1 MQFTHWALFT
11 VYMAPVDAVDGRCG
25 MLQLLGRAGWRRL
38 QTNARSTVTCMHAAH
53 ACSLTL
59 PHCHNQSQHTDKHP
73 SPQSIQS
80 CWLCPRV
87 RNQKHAGAAQHNAQA
102 AACDNLKRFQ
112 GSKWLINI
120 SCCRSE
126 CRALQASTV
135 VQRGEVKRSEDQ
147 TSTVLIVIRGLRGQE
162 RERCTQ
168 PQPEITK
175 GRADGLESQLLYY
188 THSALDA
195 RTYCFTRR
203 SSKIGIA
210 RAERGKQYMIISTH
224 NNLLIA
230 PHFALL
236 PS

>member
-1 MQFTHWALFT
+1 MLAL
-11 VYMAPVDAVDGRCG
+11 
-25 MLQLLGRAGWRRL
+25 
-38 QTNARSTVTCMHAAH
+38 
-53 ACSLTL
+53 
-59 PHCHNQSQHTDKHP
+59 
-73 SPQSIQS
+73 PQSS
-80 CWLCPRV
+80 GSETCR
-87 RNQKHAGAAQHNAQA
+87 GSAAQCTGRSLRQPEALPR
-102 AACDNLKRFQ
+102 LKVAHQHLLLPFGVSRIA
-112 GSKWLINI
+112 SKH
-120 SCCRSE
+120 CRPK
-126 CRALQASTV
+126 
-135 VQRGEVKRSEDQ
+135 GEVKRSEDQ

-224 NNLLIA
+224 NHLLIA